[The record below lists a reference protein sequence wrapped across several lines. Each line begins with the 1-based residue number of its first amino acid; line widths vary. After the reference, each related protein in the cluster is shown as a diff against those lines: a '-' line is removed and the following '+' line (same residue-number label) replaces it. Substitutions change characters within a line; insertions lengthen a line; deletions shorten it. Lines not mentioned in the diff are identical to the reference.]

1 MISIPTRLRTG
12 IAALAILGA
21 GSAMTLAVTPVA
33 DAATSPATTT
43 IRLAAAPAL
52 TGTAGSA
59 STADGAGTAG
69 ASEAGTAAA
78 TSWATAAAP
87 ASLLKSV
94 RRNCGW
100 VTCSWYM
107 SKKVTRNLKD
117 MMGAG
122 TTFTTGAAYMIC
134 SKISHPMGIAVC
146 AAAIL
151 TKGASAAYHITAA
164 ANRGGCVVT
173 RVNAAYLVSSI
184 PPLTFA
190 KGVTFDDVPLSNK
203 YCDAR

>member
-1 MISIPTRLRTG
+1 MITIPTRLRTG
-12 IAALAILGA
+12 IAALAVLGA
-21 GSAMTLAVTPVA
+21 GSAVTLAITPAA
-33 DAATSPATTT
+33 DAATSPETTT
-43 IRLAAAPAL
+43 ITLAAAPAL
-52 TGTAGSA
+52 TGTAAA
-59 STADGAGTAG
+59 SK
-69 ASEAGTAAA
+69 AGTAAPA
-78 TSWATAAAP
+78 TSRATAATP

-107 SKKVTRNLKD
+107 SKRVTRNLKD
-117 MMGAG
+117 MLGPG

-164 ANRGGCVVT
+164 SNRGGCFVT
-173 RVNAAYLVSSI
+173 RVNAAYVVSGI
-184 PPLTFA
+184 PALTFA

-203 YCDAR
+203 YCDAS

>member
-1 MISIPTRLRTG
+1 MITIPTRLRTG
-12 IAALAILGA
+12 IAALALLGA
-21 GSAMTLAVTPVA
+21 GSAMTLAVTPAA
-33 DAATSPATTT
+33 DAAAGPGTTT
-43 IRLAAAPAL
+43 ITLAAPAL
-52 TGTAGSA
+52 TGMAN
-59 STADGAGTAG
+59 STSTAG

-78 TSWATAAAP
+78 TSRATAAAP
-87 ASLLKSV
+87 ASVLKSV

-173 RVNAAYLVSSI
+173 RVNAAYLVSGI

>member
-1 MISIPTRLRTG
+1 MITIPTRLRTG
-12 IAALAILGA
+12 IAALALLCA
-21 GSAMTLAVTPVA
+21 GSAMTLAVAPAA
-33 DAATSPATTT
+33 DAAAGPGTTT
-43 IRLAAAPAL
+43 ITLAAAPAL
-52 TGTAGSA
+52 TGIANNT
-59 STADGAGTAG
+59 STAV
-69 ASEAGTAAA
+69 ASEAGPAAA
-78 TSWATAAAP
+78 TSRATAAAP
-87 ASLLKSV
+87 ASVLKSV

-173 RVNAAYLVSSI
+173 RVNAAYLVSGI

>member
-1 MISIPTRLRTG
+1 MITIPTRLRTG

-21 GSAMTLAVTPVA
+21 GSAMTLAVTPAA
-33 DAATSPATTT
+33 DAATSPGTTT
-43 IRLAAAPAL
+43 ITLAAAPAL
-52 TGTAGSA
+52 TGMADST
-59 STADGAGTAG
+59 STAV
-69 ASEAGTAAA
+69 ASEAVPASA
-78 TSWATAAAP
+78 TSRATAAAP

-173 RVNAAYLVSSI
+173 RVNAAYLVSGI